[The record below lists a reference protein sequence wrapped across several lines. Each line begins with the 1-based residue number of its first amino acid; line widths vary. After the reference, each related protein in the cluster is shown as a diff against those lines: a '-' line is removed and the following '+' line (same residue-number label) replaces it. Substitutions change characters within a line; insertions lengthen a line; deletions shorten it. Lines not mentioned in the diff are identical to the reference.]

1 MTCYNGSANNL
12 EKGIVL
18 NDITMFSFDDG
29 NISGVLGLHSKT
41 TFKRKILLKVYST
54 HNLYY
59 SISI

>member
-12 EKGIVL
+12 EKGVVL
-18 NDITMFSFDDG
+18 NDITIFLFDDG

-41 TFKRKILLKVYST
+41 TFKRKILLTVYST
-54 HNLYY
+54 HVYY